1 MYIDMKRILKNILK
15 FQSLVWTF
23 VILNSGSVLAQC
35 AMCKASVETNVNVDG
50 IGFAAKLNSGI
61 LYLFVMPY
69 LLAMVI
75 GILWYKKSR
84 EQRRKELEALE
95 RKQRIAGL

>member
-1 MYIDMKRILKNILK
+1 MKRVLTVSIVFILT
-15 FQSLVWTF
+15 SLYSAALF
-23 VILNSGSVLAQC
+23 AQC
-35 AMCKASVETNVNVDG
+35 AMCRASVESNISEDGVN
-50 IGFAAKLNSGI
+50 FAAKLNTGI

-75 GILWYKKSR
+75 GYFWWKKSR
-84 EQRRKELEALE
+84 EQRRLIEESEL

>member
-1 MYIDMKRILKNILK
+1 MKRLLTISIA
-15 FQSLVWTF
+15 F
-23 VILNSGSVLAQC
+23 VIITLYSTAAFAQC
-35 AMCKASVETNVNVDG
+35 AMCRASVESNINEDGVN
-50 IGFAAKLNSGI
+50 FAAKLNTGI

-75 GILWYKKSR
+75 GYFWWKKSR
-84 EQRRKELEALE
+84 EQRRFMEEAEL